1 MTPDLDI
8 AVVGA
13 GLAGLAAAHELRRN
27 GHEVCVF
34 EAADAPGGRMR
45 SLRRG
50 GYLIDT
56 GAEQISAQ
64 GYRATWQLVRRA
76 GLTPEDVPRIG
87 RPMAVWRGGRP
98 HNGVGEPRAVLTG
111 AGLVPAA
118 RPSLARFLGWSGRHR
133 AALDHDHPE
142 DTPLGGDTIAT
153 AARRYHPDLHDHLLQ
168 PLSAAFFGWDAAR
181 SAAAPLVSLLLA
193 VGPVSAWRTYRG
205 GMDLLATR
213 LAVDLDTRYGRR
225 VEEVTDHGGHARL
238 TVDGTTLTA
247 RAVVLAVPAPVAL
260 RLTDGA
266 DPDATG
272 YPAAST
278 YRPMFKV
285 SCALDR
291 PLAPRGGAYALL
303 TPECEEPLLSC
314 LIADHLKCPDRAPAG
329 RGLISLLASPRR
341 IPELAEAGEDEAGRR
356 LAAAAERYVPGLGTA
371 LTATHVHH
379 WPEAMP
385 EITPRALALR
395 ASFLRRP
402 ARAVEYAGDWVAARP
417 SSEGAARS
425 GAFAA
430 ARVLAHLAPHRGR
443 TARQETAA

>member
-8 AVVGA
+8 AVIGS

-45 SLRRG
+45 SVRRD

-64 GYRATWQLVRRA
+64 GYRATWQLIRRA
-76 GLTPEDVPRIG
+76 GLTPDDVPRIG

-118 RPSLARFLGWSGRHR
+118 RPSLARFLAWSGRRR
-133 AALDHDHPE
+133 AEIDHDHPE
-142 DTPLGGDTIAT
+142 TTPLGSDTIAD
-153 AARRYHPDLHDHLLQ
+153 AARAYHPDLHDHLLQ
-168 PLSAAFFGWDAAR
+168 PLSSAFFGWDAGR
-181 SAAAPLVSLLLA
+181 SAAAPLVGLLLA

-213 LAVDLDTRYGRR
+213 LAAGLDTRYGHR
-225 VEEVTDHGGHARL
+225 VDEVTDHGDHARL

-247 RAVVLAVPAPVAL
+247 RAVVLAVPAPVAVK
-260 RLTDGA
+260 LTGGPHPA
-266 DPDATG
+266 DAG
-272 YPAAST
+272 YVAAST
-278 YRPMFKV
+278 FRPMFKV

-291 PLAPRGGAYALL
+291 PLAPRGGGYALL
-303 TPECEEPLLSC
+303 TPAVEEPLLSC
-314 LIADHLKCPDRAPAG
+314 VIADHLKCADRAPAG
-329 RGLISLLASPRR
+329 AGLISLLAAPRHL
-341 IPELAEAGEDEAGRR
+341 PELAAATEEEAARR
-356 LAAAAERYVPGLGTA
+356 LTTAAERYVPGLGAA
-371 LTATHVHH
+371 LTAAHVHH

-385 EITPRALALR
+385 ELTPRALAVR
-395 ASFLRRP
+395 AAFLRRP

-425 GAFAA
+425 GALAA